1 MLLSVLVPSLPLVVS
16 TDAGYSNV
24 ILAVKPVAIG
34 TDVRRCWC
42 SCYCGVRG
50 LATLAVIVVAAVV
63 AVVVA
68 VVAVVVAVVAVVV
81 HVAAIADAMT
91 VALCVRA
98 RVVFTLISPSR
109 LPIDLGSR
117 VLVDGATARFMQVT
131 ECAPSDACWAQ
142 IDRANTPRTSRRSQ
156 VPRCFLA

>member
-1 MLLSVLVPSLPLVVS
+1 MPSLPLVVS

-42 SCYCGVRG
+42 CCYCGVRG
-50 LATLAVIVVAAVV
+50 LATLTVIVVSALA

-68 VVAVVVAVVAVVV
+68 VVAVVAVVV
-81 HVAAIADAMT
+81 HVAAITDAMT

-98 RVVFTLISPSR
+98 HVVFTLISPSR

-117 VLVDGATARFMQVT
+117 VLADGATARFMQVT

-142 IDRANTPRTSRRSQ
+142 IDRANTPRTGRRSQ
-156 VPRCFLA
+156 VPRCSLA